1 MAIVR
6 RAKPSSRRI
15 HDRGFID
22 VLGEAFHRA
31 FHVSASG
38 QRLDADLPAGRSILL
53 IQISLDPE
61 LRGEYVEL
69 VDRCRRS
76 GSDVATSNIVADVP
90 WWFRPVQ
97 WEPEEKR
104 ASTRELLD
112 ATVEWL
118 VGRFSS
124 SVVET

>member
-1 MAIVR
+1 
-6 RAKPSSRRI
+6 
-15 HDRGFID
+15 
-22 VLGEAFHRA
+22 
-31 FHVSASG
+31 
-38 QRLDADLPAGRSILL
+38 
-53 IQISLDPE
+53 
-61 LRGEYVEL
+61 
-69 VDRCRRS
+69 
-76 GSDVATSNIVADVP
+76 VATSNIVADVP

-124 SVVET
+124 SGVET